1 MFLARAEGCEH
12 LWLQRIEKAR
22 AIIGYD
28 HYKMCIPLRECHFDN
43 TALLAL
49 DGIEAKLGRAMLA
62 SGDKE
67 GEPLFKAAVAE
78 IKKQHG
84 FDKMGAKEELAA
96 GDLETVGLCAGR

>member
-1 MFLARAEGCEH
+1 MAKIKSECDGTMRDFLSKSISMGVDPTVTS
-12 LWLQRIEKAR
+12 
-22 AIIGYD
+22 G
-28 HYKMCIPLRECHFDN
+28 
-43 TALLAL
+43 LLKAL